1 MEHQH
6 GRLLPATTKSVKV
19 CTDSQATNNVRYRS
33 DPDRLLTK
41 IRIAVYGEEAG
52 RAYTE
57 VAEIPSESPKPPAD
71 TASPKVINERA
82 PTVPYV
88 ILRPVKTNILDCT
101 DDAWVV
107 GTVVG
112 LLTDGQGKCGLL
124 RLKYRRILG

>member
-1 MEHQH
+1 MYEDE
-6 GRLLPATTKSVKV
+6 A
-19 CTDSQATNNVRYRS
+19 
-33 DPDRLLTK
+33 
-41 IRIAVYGEEAG
+41 EE
-52 RAYTE
+52 AYTE

-71 TASPKVINERA
+71 TASPKVMNERA

-101 DDAWVV
+101 NDAWVV

-124 RLKYRRILG
+124 RLIYRRRLG